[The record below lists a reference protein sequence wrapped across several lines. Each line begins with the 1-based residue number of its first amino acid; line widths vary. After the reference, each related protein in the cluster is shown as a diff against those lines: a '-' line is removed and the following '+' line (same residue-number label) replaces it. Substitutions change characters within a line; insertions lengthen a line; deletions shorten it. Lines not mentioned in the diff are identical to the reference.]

1 MKRRR
6 TDVRWMFTKG
16 GGRISRSME
25 TSGEKWCAGYVPR
38 ARGQPSS
45 RCPEICVTF
54 CGRSCGRRGNTRPR
68 PSSSATARGTR
79 TLFLRRSSTDFAF
92 LSPPRS
98 LPYRYFDR
106 SMDRGFKVSNRRYWK
121 MIQSEDFFLK
131 LKRCEGSILHFPDT
145 LQWLIKWLLDKNSIE
160 FVSRPFKTAKVSVNN
175 RPIWKSLSL
184 LSERT
189 YLSIWKM
196 HAHKS

>member
-1 MKRRR
+1 MLDGCLQRERR
-6 TDVRWMFTKG
+6 
-16 GGRISRSME
+16 GRGISRSME

-98 LPYRYFDR
+98 PLSVPYRYFDR
-106 SMDRGFKVSNRRYWK
+106 SIDRGFKISNRRYWK
-121 MIQSEDFFLK
+121 MIQRIFLLYK
-131 LKRCEGSILHFPDT
+131 
-145 LQWLIKWLLDKNSIE
+145 
-160 FVSRPFKTAKVSVNN
+160 FVFVVLRKVWRFDSFSRY
-175 RPIWKSLSL
+175 ID
-184 LSERT
+184 
-189 YLSIWKM
+189 
-196 HAHKS
+196 